1 MSRLVLMRHAK
12 AVPAG
17 SVDDFDRPLAQTG
30 LDDCVTAA
38 AWLNNQPWRIDEALV
53 SSALRTR
60 QTFESVKN
68 NLNYPLAARFV
79 EEIYE
84 ASAGEI
90 LAQIRQA
97 SLETL
102 LVIGHSPG
110 IPRLAVALAR
120 GDIPRDLP
128 SEIGRAHV

>member
-1 MSRLVLMRHAK
+1 MPRLVLMRHAK

-17 SVDDFDRPLAQTG
+17 SVDDFERPLDQRG
-30 LDDCVTAA
+30 FDDSVVAA
-38 AWLNNQPWRIDEALV
+38 AWLNNQRWRIDEALV

-60 QTFESVKN
+60 QTFESVGTH
-68 NLNYPLAARFV
+68 LNYPLAARFIQ
-79 EEIYE
+79 EIYD

-110 IPRLAVALAR
+110 IPRLATVLAR
-120 GDIPRDLP
+120 
-128 SEIGRAHV
+128 EIGRAHV